1 MMPSRQWQIFQDIK
15 QLLKQQ
21 INSIE
26 HSWVRLPLLEDYHQ
40 LRYSLLVPVLLD
52 FPQLTQPRAS
62 VLL

>member
-1 MMPSRQWQIFQDIK
+1 MMPSRQWPTFPDIK

-26 HSWVRLPLLEDYHQ
+26 LSWDRLPLQEDYHQ
-40 LRYSLLVPVLLD
+40 LRFSLLVPVSLD
-52 FPQLTQPRAS
+52 FPQLTQPRAL